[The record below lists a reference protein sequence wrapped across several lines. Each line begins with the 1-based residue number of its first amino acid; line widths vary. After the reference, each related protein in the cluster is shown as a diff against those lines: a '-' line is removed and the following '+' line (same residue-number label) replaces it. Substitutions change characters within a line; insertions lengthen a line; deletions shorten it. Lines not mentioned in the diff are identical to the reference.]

1 MQGHQKVHACS
12 MLICVFD
19 MSSQVV
25 GGRECNRRSR
35 HTLACFM
42 SILYCWNEKQSYL
55 ILSMVYVKVQ
65 KGFMVEVLLFF
76 AGSYSK
82 TSFEPTLM
90 WFSIAM
96 S

>member
-12 MLICVFD
+12 MLICVLICLRR
-19 MSSQVV
+19 SLE
-25 GGRECNRRSR
+25 GECNRRSR

-76 AGSYSK
+76 AGVTAK
-82 TSFEPTLM
+82 LALNPH
-90 WFSIAM
+90 
-96 S
+96 